1 MRMVASCFG
10 LASAVLVVCS
20 GSPLVCQTPG
30 QAPAEPGQSGNNA
43 PSIVLSQKTLRM
55 GPPAG
60 QTTLGQP
67 LKMPLPLGAGSVRL
81 GSAQIDPEMIVHPPQ
96 TSIGMQPPG
105 TQVAQNLYPGL
116 ELMPIDRSKA
126 KVEPIPTMISNVKME
141 KIPTTWTQF
150 TVSPIQSGKPTPAT
164 K

>member
-30 QAPAEPGQSGNNA
+30 QAPAEPGQSG
-43 PSIVLSQKTLRM
+43 QKSPDAFLPQTEISK
-55 GPPAG
+55 GPPVPI
-60 QTTLGQP
+60 TLDGV
-67 LKMPLPLGAGSVRL
+67 LTMTLPPGTGKVRAP
-81 GSAQIDPEMIVHPPQ
+81 GAQIDPKMVVHPPQ
-96 TSIGMQPPG
+96 TSIGMEPPG

-116 ELMPIDRSKA
+116 ELMPIDRSKT
-126 KVEPIPTMISNVKME
+126 KVEPIPTTFSNMKVE
-141 KIPTTWTQF
+141 KIPTTWTEF
-150 TVSPIQSGKPTPAT
+150 TVSPIQSGKTTPAT